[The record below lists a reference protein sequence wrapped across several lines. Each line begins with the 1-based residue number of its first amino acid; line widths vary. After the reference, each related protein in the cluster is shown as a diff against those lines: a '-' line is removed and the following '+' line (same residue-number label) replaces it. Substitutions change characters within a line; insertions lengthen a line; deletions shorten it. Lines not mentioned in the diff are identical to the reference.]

1 MKKRLFAILLSALLL
16 CGCLCGAVR
25 AEDGVSYIDAQGKEQ
40 TTPTAPA
47 AIASDTDE
55 WSGWMIAAG
64 KTVLYGNVTLT
75 ADTDLILADG
85 ASLTVVG
92 SLAAADGGDSL
103 QAPVL
108 RIYGQTKGSGML
120 DVIGMSGASL
130 FSDNKDAGV
139 ACDLIVAG
147 GTVNIVG
154 GISGKIGGTSAG
166 GTGMH
171 GDLTVTGG
179 TVTVTGG
186 RGYSVFRE
194 ENQTPGTGGIGLQ
207 GNLTASGTAK
217 VTVKGGDGGDKDGFS
232 YTDTGVG
239 GTGGVG
245 AVLFALRVSDSAEVT
260 VIGGAG
266 GNPSSLMKGN
276 GGNGL
281 QSGAVTFTG
290 GTATFTGGEGG
301 DDLGGYFG
309 HESKNGK
316 GCLASLPTDAVIQ
329 VSDDGRTYRTY
340 EQKTTFNETSKFF
353 SVRLLEDGAVTS
365 SGKTEPEAGMS
376 DTGKLILVAAASV
389 VIGFGAG
396 ICVSILTKKKK
407 AE

>member
-25 AEDGVSYIDAQGKEQ
+25 AEDGASYVDAQGKEQ
-40 TTPTAPA
+40 TTPAAPA

-64 KTVLYGNVTLT
+64 KTVLFGNVTLT

-120 DVIGMSGASL
+120 DVIGMSGAEV
-130 FSDNKDAGV
+130 AGV

-154 GISGKIGGTSAG
+154 DIGGKIGGTSAG

-194 ENQTPGTGGIGLQ
+194 ENQTPGTGGIGLR
-207 GNLTASGTAK
+207 GNLTASGNAK
-217 VTVKGGDGGDKDGFS
+217 VIVKGGDGGDKDGYS

-281 QSGAVTFTG
+281 QSGTVTFTG

-316 GCLASLPTDAVIQ
+316 GCLASLPADAVIW

-340 EQKTTFNETSKFF
+340 EQKTTFNETSNFF
-353 SVRLLEDGAVTS
+353 SVRLLKDGAMTS
-365 SGKTEPEAGMS
+365 SEKTGSEAGTS

-389 VIGFGAG
+389 VVGFGAG